1 MKTVVIADDHQLVR
15 EGIRALLDKQP
26 DIEVV
31 GEAADGVAAV
41 ALVKKLAPDF
51 VIMDLA
57 MPKQD
62 GLQATRQVRKLGG
75 PTEVIILSMH
85 ARPAFVQQALRR
97 GARAYLLK
105 SAISEEL
112 MAALAAAEQGETY
125 LRQAVREGLQDN
137 WLSLQDDTGSLALGE
152 SLTERERQVLQ
163 LIAEGHTNNE
173 IAALLTVTAKT
184 VSKHRTS
191 LMAKLDV
198 HDLPG
203 LMRAA
208 IKHNLIFVS

>member
-26 DIEVV
+26 GIEVV

-125 LRQAVREGLQDN
+125 LSQAVSEGLQDD
-137 WLSLQDDTGSLALGE
+137 WWSLQDDTGSLALGE

-163 LIAEGHTNNE
+163 LLAEGRSTREMAGTLN
-173 IAALLTVTAKT
+173 LSAKT
-184 VSKHRTS
+184 VESHRKQ
-191 LMAKLDV
+191 LMDKLDLHSV
-198 HDLPG
+198 AELTKYAIREG
-203 LMRAA
+203 LTQ
-208 IKHNLIFVS
+208 L

>member
-1 MKTVVIADDHQLVR
+1 MKTVLIADDHQLVR

-26 DIEVV
+26 DIQVV
-31 GEAADGVAAV
+31 GEAADGLAAV
-41 ALVKKLAPDF
+41 DLVRELRPDF

-57 MPKQD
+57 MPRQD
-62 GLQATRQVRKLGG
+62 GLQATQQVRKLGG
-75 PTEVIILSMH
+75 PTEVIVLSMH

-105 SAISEEL
+105 NAISDEL
-112 MAALAAAEQGETY
+112 LAALAAAAKGETY
-125 LRQAVREGLQDN
+125 LSQALSDDLQAE
-137 WLSLQDDTGSLALGE
+137 WWSLQDDTGSLALGE

-163 LIAEGHTNNE
+163 LIAEGYTNKE
-173 IAALLTVTAKT
+173 IAALLSISAKT
-184 VSKHRTS
+184 VSNHRTS

-208 IKHNLIFVS
+208 IKNNLIFVS